1 MGSSKDKLL
10 KNKKKDEV
18 KYELGTVFTIP
29 INKNY
34 YAYGQLVHQGIYG
47 DVIII
52 FDCTSEQVN
61 KVNEIIQRDILFC
74 LSVDDEKIKNRKWK
88 VIGETQIPNKLKL
101 ENNYLIEELRGPI
114 VVDING
120 KFIRRAT
127 LDEENSLPTFDSYS
141 PSIVEDLVN
150 AKFGNGE
157 WEDYFNEMIY
167 KQ

>member
-1 MGSSKDKLL
+1 MLGS
-10 KNKKKDEV
+10 
-18 KYELGTVFTIP
+18 VFTIP

-47 DVIII
+47 DLIII
-52 FDCTSEQVN
+52 FDCTSEQFN
-61 KVNEIIQRDILFC
+61 KVNEIIQREILFC
-74 LSVDDEKIKNRKWK
+74 LSVDDEKIKSRKWK
-88 VIGETQIPNKLKL
+88 IIGETQIPNNLKL

-127 LDEENSLPTFDSYS
+127 LDEVSSLPTFDSYS

-157 WEDYFNEMIY
+157 WEEYFKEMIY